1 MNKVSR
7 IVTYLMLLAVAS
19 CATKETFLSN
29 GVVGREII
37 ASVLASNPEVDYKGA
52 WKYAGSKQA
61 KGEWVTD
68 YYVPEGEGVEAW
80 TRRFTFSNV
89 RRSYSSPASPEA
101 MMNALKESK
110 VKQCPKV
117 VWNIIQKS
125 DADLLYEYH
134 VADCDRNP
142 VQHKIARILYAKA
155 NIWWITYTQ
164 KGPPMDEQERLRW
177 IETLSELRIVVE

>member
-1 MNKVSR
+1 MNKVQR
-7 IVTYLMLLAVAS
+7 IVIYLMLPALAS

-29 GVVGREII
+29 GVVAREIM
-37 ASVLASNPEVDYKGA
+37 ASVLASSSKVNYEGA
-52 WKYAGSKQA
+52 WKYAGSKQG

-68 YYVPEGEGVEAW
+68 YYVPEGEGVETW

-101 MMNALKESK
+101 MMNGLKEFK
-110 VKQCPKV
+110 IKECPKT
-117 VWNIIQKS
+117 VWNIIQKG
-125 DADLLYEYH
+125 DTDLLYEYH
-134 VADCDRNP
+134 VADCGRHP
-142 VQHKIARILYAKA
+142 AQHKIARILYAKA

-177 IETLSELRIVVE
+177 IETLSEPRIAVE

>member
-1 MNKVSR
+1 MNKVQR
-7 IVTYLMLLAVAS
+7 IVMYLILPALAS

-29 GVVGREII
+29 GVVAREIM
-37 ASVLASNPEVDYKGA
+37 ASALAGSPKVDYEGA

-61 KGEWVTD
+61 KGEWVTN
-68 YYVPEGEGVEAW
+68 YYVPEGESVENW
-80 TRRFTFSNV
+80 TRRFTFSNLQ
-89 RRSYSSPASPEA
+89 RSHSSPASLEA
-101 MMNALKESK
+101 MMIGLKELK

-134 VADCDRNP
+134 VADCDGNP
-142 VQHKIARILYAKA
+142 AQHKIARILYAKA

-164 KGPPMDEQERLRW
+164 KGLPMDEQERLRW
-177 IETLSELRIVVE
+177 IETLSEPRIVVE